1 MDPIDAC
8 RLIMDT
14 YAAKILVACAR
25 KPKHAL
31 ELSKHLDIPI
41 AACYRRIHVL
51 ERAGLLK
58 PVNRALTQQG
68 KRIVLYQS
76 MLKNA
81 YIFFEGGKLRVR
93 FQMVT
98 GQIQDFGGEWKEI
111 KLLPDEE
118 EEAISGLVMGS
129 KETAN
134 SEEESKEDEKEDSKK
149 DSESHDDK
157 TRSKKEEE

>member
-31 ELSKHLDIPI
+31 ELSKRLDIPI

-51 ERAGLLK
+51 ERAGLVR
-58 PVNRALTQQG
+58 PVSRALTQQG

-111 KLLPDEE
+111 KLLPDETE
-118 EEAISGLVMGS
+118 EETTSGLVMV
-129 KETAN
+129 KETEA
-134 SEEESKEDEKEDSKK
+134 EKKKELKPNNNEKSK
-149 DSESHDDK
+149 DSGS
-157 TRSKKEEE
+157 SS

>member
-1 MDPIDAC
+1 LDPIEAC

-31 ELSKHLDIPI
+31 ELSRRLDIPI

-51 ERAGLLK
+51 EKAGLLR
-58 PVNRALTQQG
+58 PVDRALTQQG
-68 KRIVLYQS
+68 KRIALYQS
-76 MLKNA
+76 QLKNA

-98 GQIQDFGGEWKEI
+98 GQVEDFGGEWKEI
-111 KLLPDEE
+111 KLLPEE
-118 EEAISGLVMGS
+118 EEEETVSGLVRPL
-129 KETAN
+129 N
-134 SEEESKEDEKEDSKK
+134 RDEDEEGADGTKK
-149 DSESHDDK
+149 KPSRSESAV
-157 TRSKKEEE
+157 